1 MRWLLLFATVLSWVV
16 CVTRH
21 SAGAFGF
28 WLLLGIVG
36 AIATALGFAQAR
48 IEANARPEMLLD
60 LPKRRPPPEPPQEH
74 PPQP

>member
-1 MRWLLLFATVLSWVV
+1 MRWLLLFATVLSWLL

-48 IEANARPEMLLD
+48 ISANARPEMLLD
-60 LPKRRPPPEPPQEH
+60 VPKRRPQPEAPREH

>member
-1 MRWLLLFATVLSWVV
+1 MRWLLLCATVLSWVV

-36 AIATALGFAQAR
+36 AIATTLGFAQAR
-48 IEANARPEMLLD
+48 ISANAGRRRNRRGNILHRPECCTAALSV
-60 LPKRRPPPEPPQEH
+60 
-74 PPQP
+74 